1 MKKLNELCKI
11 SKKALVSAICIAAI
25 IITIG
30 SMTACAA
37 KENSIVP
44 QQESEILSEKQ
55 ETTISDEMQQESALP
70 GEQQQESVASSEKQQ
85 ETVAP
90 SEMQQEEIL
99 QNTVQQ
105 DTRQPEQNS
114 NEQISLED
122 AKNAALKD
130 AGLVDSDVNYTKDRL
145 DYEDGIAVY
154 EIEFYA
160 DNVEYEY
167 EINAATG
174 AVYSKSVETHQNQ
187 AGRGNGVSDRDS
199 GTYIDVD
206 SAKSIALDHAG
217 FAAADVSR
225 LKSEFDMDD
234 GQAVYEVEFDKDGR
248 EYEYTINA
256 IDGSII
262 EYDVD

>member
-11 SKKALVSAICIAAI
+11 SKKALASAICIAAI
-25 IITIG
+25 IIMIG

-37 KENSIVP
+37 KENSIVS
-44 QQESEILSEKQ
+44 QQEPVILSE
-55 ETTISDEMQQESALP
+55 
-70 GEQQQESVASSEKQQ
+70 EQQMTVSDEKQQ
-85 ETVAP
+85 ETVVP
-90 SEMQQEEIL
+90 SE
-99 QNTVQQ
+99 TQQ

-160 DNVEYEY
+160 DNIEYEY

-174 AVYSKSVETHQNQ
+174 AVYSKSVETHQNP

-234 GQAVYEVEFDKDGR
+234 GQAVYEVEFDKDGW